1 MDKVSGFFQNSSNT
15 WIIVVGLF
23 VVILVVSLVSRL
35 ISNSSKVASSTQT
48 QIKRL
53 IQTAQESH
61 AQALQDKDLL
71 QALMHSNYALVSAKL
86 AREIGDDKTIREK
99 CDVDVND
106 LISKYT
112 QTQET
117 MVAMLRPVKT

>member
-1 MDKVSGFFQNSSNT
+1 MDKVSGFFQNSANT

-35 ISNSSKVASSTQT
+35 ISNSSKVSSSTQT